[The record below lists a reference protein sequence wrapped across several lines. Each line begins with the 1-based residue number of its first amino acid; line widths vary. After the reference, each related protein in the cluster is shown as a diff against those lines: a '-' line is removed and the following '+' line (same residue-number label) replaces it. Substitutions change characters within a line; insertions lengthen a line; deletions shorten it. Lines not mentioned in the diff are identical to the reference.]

1 MNETN
6 EPKESGRRMKVNV
19 ARAQFAEK
27 EKLQAEQRLKMI
39 RYAVAIGCIA
49 CREKWNFGKQRLD
62 RLVRGAYEEI
72 FGYYEHY
79 GGDPQTGMVPE
90 NVPTLY
96 YGIRN
101 QVKCLDIP
109 LEEIEVQYALKPE
122 FKVWRNE
129 TDRMKRQVRYEEE
142 LSMQMVTRAYWYGMV
157 MFLWHAYGY
166 GETVLTEFY
175 RRVQEQWK
183 NVMDYY
189 LQCTP
194 GSDVTVKK
202 TIESGIRRIE
212 DLGVRF

>member
-1 MNETN
+1 
-6 EPKESGRRMKVNV
+6 MKVNWE
-19 ARAQFAEK
+19 RAQFAEK
-27 EKLQAEQRLKMI
+27 KTFQEEQRLKMI

-49 CREKWNFGKQRLD
+49 CREKWNYGKIRLD
-62 RLVRGAYEEI
+62 RLVRGAYDEI
-72 FGYYEHY
+72 FSYYEHY
-79 GGDPQTGMVPE
+79 GGDPQTGMIPE

-109 LEEIEVQYALKPE
+109 VEEIEAKFALKPD
-122 FKVWRNE
+122 FDVWRNE
-129 TDRMKRQVRYEEE
+129 FDRKKRRYRYEEE
-142 LSMQMVTRAYWYGMV
+142 LSMQKVTRAYWYGMV
-157 MFLWHAYGY
+157 MYLWHSYGH

-183 NVMDYY
+183 GVMDYY
-189 LQCTP
+189 LRCTT
-194 GSDVTVKK
+194 SNDEAVAK